1 MLIISRK
8 IDKLNKAKDSINS
21 DRLHIYQW
29 DVSDI
34 NNMDSHF
41 QNIENELG
49 GIDIFI
55 NNAALLDHCHTDI
68 EHYNRVIATNQTSV
82 YAICKY
88 LVDYYIK
95 KNGNKGGKILNISSI
110 NSFQSSI
117 NPYYVSKSAVNAITR
132 GFAKEY
138 AKKNIIVNAIAPG
151 YCASSIN
158 YQDVARNAYDDHSA
172 NTRIIVP
179 EDIAEL
185 AFFLCSDAANGIVG
199 QTIVCDGGALL

>member
-1 MLIISRK
+1 MIISRNT
-8 IDKLNKAKDSINS
+8 DKLIRAKDSVNS
-21 DRLHIYQW
+21 NRFHIYQW

-34 NNMDSHF
+34 ENIDSHF
-41 QNIENELG
+41 EYIEKELG
-49 GIDIFI
+49 GIDVFI
-55 NNAALLDHCHTDI
+55 NNAALLDHCQTDI

-82 YAICKY
+82 YVICKY
-88 LVDYYIK
+88 LVDYYVK
-95 KNGNKGGKILNISSI
+95 KNGDKGGKILNISSI

-158 YQDVARNAYDDHSA
+158 YKDVTRNAYDGHSA

-179 EDIAEL
+179 EEIAEL
-185 AFFLCSDAANGIVG
+185 TYFLCSDAANGIIG